1 MVRLISANLRPD
13 VPTRSQHE
21 KVRSHS
27 EAVDFPGFLSLGV
40 TSNEGPTSR
49 ALARKLMLRCQL
61 PVTYLRLPE
70 RRVPPCIESCLPSPG
85 NPLWFHLGLRKHDRC
100 RLMTR
105 REES

>member
-1 MVRLISANLRPD
+1 MVRLTSANLRPY

-27 EAVDFPGFLSLGV
+27 EAVEFSGV
-40 TSNEGPTSR
+40 LIFGCHVERRSDSR

-85 NPLWFHLGLRKHDRC
+85 TLWFHLGLRKQ
-100 RLMTR
+100 TAAA
-105 REES
+105 S